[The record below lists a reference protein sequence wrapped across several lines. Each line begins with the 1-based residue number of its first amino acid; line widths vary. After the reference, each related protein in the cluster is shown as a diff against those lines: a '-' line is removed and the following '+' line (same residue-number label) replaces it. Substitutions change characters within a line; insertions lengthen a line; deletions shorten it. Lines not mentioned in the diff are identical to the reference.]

1 MGKGRNRGPRAGRE
15 PGMMQFLVTTRAGG
29 HQWAKLKMKKM
40 KKYSSQCAADE
51 NTGDSLKNECMDS
64 SAVSN

>member
-1 MGKGRNRGPRAGRE
+1 MSHAE
-15 PGMMQFLVTTRAGG
+15 DE
-29 HQWAKLKMKKM
+29 KM

-51 NTGDSLKNECMDS
+51 NTEDSLKNECMDS